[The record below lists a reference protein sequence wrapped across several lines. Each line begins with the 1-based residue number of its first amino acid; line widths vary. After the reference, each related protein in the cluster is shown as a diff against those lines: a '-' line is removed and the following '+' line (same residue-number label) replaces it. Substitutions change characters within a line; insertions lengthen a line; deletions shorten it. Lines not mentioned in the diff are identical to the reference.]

1 MSNFANL
8 SWGAGLPADGNAR
21 VIELIKKVGKF
32 QLEHWRNITPDAIQ
46 DKGVN
51 QLVSFVDQESETQL
65 MEGLKMIVPRSAFIG
80 EEHNAVAVLGDNPT
94 WIIDPLDGTTNY
106 LHGLP
111 VFSISVALWSDEKL
125 LAGYIYCPVWD
136 DMYVAI
142 AGQGAFKNEQV
153 IGISKTQI
161 PKDSLLATGFPYYE
175 FSKTPQYLR
184 LLEELMRSTHGLR
197 RMGSAAI
204 DLAFTAEGRFDG
216 FYELGLAPW
225 DVAAGALL
233 LKEAGGI
240 VSDFSGGENYLFG
253 KEIIGSNT
261 ELYPYLL
268 GRIQFHFFEK

>member
-8 SWGAGLPADGNAR
+8 SWGAGFPVDGNIQ
-21 VIELIKKVGKF
+21 VIELIRKVGEF
-32 QLEHWRNITPDAIQ
+32 QLANWQKITPDSVK

-65 MEGLKMIVPRSAFIG
+65 MTGLRFILPDSAFIG
-80 EEHNAVAVLGDNPT
+80 EEHNATAVLGDKST

-111 VFSISVALWSDEKL
+111 VFSISVALWSEGSL

-142 AGQGAFKNEQV
+142 KDKGAFKNEHR
-153 IGISKTQI
+153 IGVSQTLN
-161 PKDSLLATGFPYYE
+161 PKESLLATGFPYYE
-175 FSKTPQYLR
+175 FSKTPQYLG
-184 LLEELMRSTHGLR
+184 LLEELMRGTHGLR

-233 LKEAGGI
+233 VKEAGGI
-240 VSDFSGGENYLFG
+240 VSDFSGGEDFLFG

-261 ELYPYLL
+261 GLYSYLL
-268 GRIQFHFFEK
+268 NRIEFYFHSN